1 MRDNEVERRGSGL
14 NFEKKVHYTIIDS
27 AFIYGYLEQQY
38 VLEVA
43 VKNCDY

>member
-14 NFEKKVHYTIIDS
+14 NFEKKCTLKPIS
-27 AFIYGYLEQQY
+27 TFIYGYLEQQY

-43 VKNCDY
+43 VKN

>member
-14 NFEKKVHYTIIDS
+14 NFEKKSTLKPIS
-27 AFIYGYLEQQY
+27 TFIYGYLEQQY

-43 VKNCDY
+43 VKN